1 MQFFFLFQL
10 LFARLSAKGL
20 ALNKMIT
27 KEGIMNQ
34 QGSVLVL
41 ALKKNGEKKYKLY

>member
-1 MQFFFLFQL
+1 MQFFYLLHL
-10 LFARLSAKGL
+10 LFVCLSAQGL

-34 QGSVLVL
+34 QASLVKL
-41 ALKKNGEKKYKLY
+41 ALEQNGETLFQI

>member
-1 MQFFFLFQL
+1 MQFFYLLQL
-10 LFARLSAKGL
+10 LFACLSAEGL

-34 QGSVLVL
+34 QGSVLEL
-41 ALKKNGEKKYKLY
+41 ALE

>member
-34 QGSVLVL
+34 QASLVKL
-41 ALKKNGEKKYKLY
+41 ALEQNGETLFQI